1 MPGNDRKKVTYLWPS
16 GLLPAPA
23 RVTAPPVNAA
33 APAARRPLRT
43 ALWNLF
49 GGLLRLIGSGVVR
62 NESALLVLKGSGAML
77 ASYDQKGFNN

>member
-1 MPGNDRKKVTYLWPS
+1 MTYLRPS

-49 GGLLRLIGSGVVR
+49 GRVLHLTGSGGVR
-62 NESALLVLKGSGAML
+62 NESALLLLKGSGAMF
-77 ASYDQKGFNN
+77 DFNIFQK